1 MLNHRSTKTYRLN
14 GRLYMRGTASNSGSV
29 RFKAN
34 KGSLRSFGTKIHNF
48 LKKIGPKIV
57 HGGKKLLD
65 FVASDPTV
73 RSLISS
79 TANQLIE
86 NSGDSVN
93 KIIST
98 ANNMVKN
105 KKIDSDSVKDIVNS
119 SKDLITKWKDNNR
132 KVQASNA
139 IKPETKAQ
147 VQENTDKLVE
157 AAGKGRLG
165 TIGKLKNVSYL
176 NLLTKSS
183 RGGSISPSASVV
195 KEIRDALGLP
205 TTSIAAKGRMFLG
218 DLKPRYLVS
227 QIIGD
232 DTNFKAKPTKKGKI
246 DKTAQFQDKKT
257 HTVPDVSDTKG
268 DIVKRFEAL
277 F

>member
-1 MLNHRSTKTYRLN
+1 
-14 GRLYMRGTASNSGSV
+14 MRGTASNSGSV

-132 KVQASNA
+132 KVQASNV

-165 TIGKLKNVSYL
+165 AIGKLKNVSYL

-218 DLKPRYLVS
+218 ELKPRYLVS

-232 DTNFKAKPTKKGKI
+232 DTNFKTKPAKKGKI

-257 HTVPDVSDTKG
+257 HTVSDVSDTKG